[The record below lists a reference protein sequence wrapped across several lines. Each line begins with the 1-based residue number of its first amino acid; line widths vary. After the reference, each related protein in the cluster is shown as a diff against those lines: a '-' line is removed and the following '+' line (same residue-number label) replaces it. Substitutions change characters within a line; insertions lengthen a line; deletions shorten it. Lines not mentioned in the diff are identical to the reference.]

1 MTTPPT
7 RRTAEH
13 TADLRA
19 PADRAFRLIADV
31 TRWPLLFPPCV
42 AADVLESDL
51 DSERIRLWALVG
63 EEVRSWTSLRTLDR
77 ERLRI
82 DFRQE
87 TPSPPLT
94 WMGGHWEFERGA
106 GGESA
111 TRLVL
116 GHEWVTAGAPEQA
129 DLIARALDGNS
140 EQEIGAVRAWAERP
154 EPPEELVFSF
164 ADRVETTAP
173 PGAVY
178 DVLHRADLWPDRLPH
193 VDAVELTTVPATP
206 VTGGAEVQ
214 RLSMDTR
221 AEDGS
226 VHRTRSVRLCFPHER
241 IVYKQTAPPAGLL
254 GHSGEWIV
262 TPHGAGSAV
271 TAVHRVALDADALPR
286 LFGAGTELAV
296 VRERVRAALGGNSLR
311 TLEWARSFLADAD
324 ADADADDAV
333 ADARVA
339 AREVAR

>member
-1 MTTPPT
+1 MTTPPPAPPPAPAPPL

-51 DSERIRLWALVG
+51 DSERIRLWAVVG

-87 TPSPPLT
+87 APSPPVT
-94 WMGGHWEFERGA
+94 WMGGHWEFARGA
-106 GGESA
+106 DGEST
-111 TRLVL
+111 TRLLL
-116 GHEWVTAGAPEQA
+116 GHEWSTDGAPEQSE
-129 DLIARALDGNS
+129 LIARALDGNS
-140 EQEIGAVRAWAERP
+140 GQEIGAVRSWAERP
-154 EPPEELVFSF
+154 EPLEELVFSF
-164 ADRVETTAP
+164 EDRVEVDGP
-173 PGAVY
+173 PEAVY

-193 VDAVELTTVPATP
+193 VAAVELDTAAATP

-214 RLSMDTR
+214 WLTMDTR

-226 VHRTRSVRLCFPHER
+226 EHRTRSVRLCFPHRR
-241 IVYKQTAPPAGLL
+241 IVYKQTTPPAGLL
-254 GHSGEWIV
+254 GHSGEWIL
-262 TPHGAGSAV
+262 TPHGAGTAV

-286 LFGAGTELAV
+286 LFGPEPDLAA
-296 VRERVRAALGGNSLR
+296 VRARVRAALGGNSLR
-311 TLEWARSFLADAD
+311 TLEWARSF
-324 ADADADDAV
+324 V
-333 ADARVA
+333 AGAAAPASGA
-339 AREVAR
+339 AR